1 MLKDRSISTLLQQ
14 RKFVLG
20 MFFSIL
26 IAVGVFVHRDYG
38 MGVDEPIERA
48 NGMISLN
55 YIADQFGISKLQN
68 SDLLKTYRFATLDTY
83 KDRDYPVLFNLP
95 AAFLEWAFNINDEQ
109 TVYWYRHL
117 LNYLV
122 CLAGVYAIFRI
133 AERRF
138 ESWKVGIV
146 TAALFILSPRF
157 FAEMFY
163 NSKDLI
169 FLTFFA
175 IATNSLIAFLLKPT
189 HRLAIW
195 HGVAFALAMNV
206 RIMGVILV
214 LVTISILC
222 VQALKGSLIKKSFLG
237 LLATFLVSTF
247 IFTYLFWPWLW
258 SNPIANLQQGFANM
272 AHFRLTM
279 AIPYL
284 GQSILSTQVPWHFI
298 LVYIVV
304 TTPIAYLFLFFI
316 GVAVTLQKLWEAKWQ
331 IWANDLQL
339 QDLIFLGLFCAPILA
354 VITMHSVLY
363 NGWRQMYFIYPAFLL
378 LVMRGLIFLW
388 DAFSNKLLVQKLSR
402 GLITLVLGAS
412 MLLTAGWMI
421 QVHPFQNLYFNI
433 LAGNNWNKDFEADY
447 WALSHQRAL
456 KWILESDDRSV
467 IRVTG
472 VWQDILPKVERS
484 RIAKVDLVADAD
496 YVVDGAGPALF
507 PAHQDR
513 EDGHTFVHQISI
525 DKKGFSPISKR
536 NEVVNPFRELK
547 LNELIEFK
555 AGGNGSSY
563 LLAVGRQNQIG
574 WGWGFPENWGT
585 WSDGPQAKLLLP
597 VPNNKPSQL
606 VLNVRPFVSAVHPSQ
621 NLKIWINQ
629 QLAGTYQL
637 SAPDSQVNIHLTE
650 KMRERNYL
658 EVLFQFD
665 TYSSPKQLGLGED
678 ERRLAIGL
686 VSAQFK

>member
-1 MLKDRSISTLLQQ
+1 MLKNRSISTLLQQ

-20 MFFSIL
+20 MFFIIL
-26 IAVGVFVHRDYG
+26 IAVGIFVHRDYG

-68 SDLLKTYRFATLDTY
+68 SELLKTYRFASLDTY

-95 AAFLEWAFNINDEQ
+95 AAFLEWIFNIDDEQ

-122 CLAGVYAIFRI
+122 CLTGIYAIFRL

-138 ESWKVGIV
+138 ESWKVGIF
-146 TAALFILSPRF
+146 TATLFILSPRF

-195 HGVAFALAMNV
+195 HGLACALAMNV

-222 VQALKGSLIKKSFLG
+222 VQTLKGSLAKKNFLG
-237 LLATFLVSTF
+237 LLATFLVGTF

-258 SNPIANLQQGFANM
+258 SNPIASLQQGFANM

-284 GQSILSTQVPWHFI
+284 GQAILSTQVPWHFI
-298 LVYIVV
+298 PVYIAV
-304 TTPIAYLFLFFI
+304 TTPIAYLLLFFI
-316 GVAVTLQKLWEAKWQ
+316 GVALILQKLWEAKWQ
-331 IWANDLQL
+331 IWANDLEL

-378 LVMRGLIFLW
+378 IVMRGLIFLW
-388 DAFSNKLLVQKLSR
+388 GAFGNKLLVQKLTR
-402 GLITLVLGAS
+402 GLIALALGVS
-412 MLLTAGWMI
+412 MLWTAGWMI
-421 QVHPFQNLYFNI
+421 QVHPFQNMYFNA
-433 LAGNNWNKDFEADY
+433 LAGKNWAPNFEVDY
-447 WALSHQRAL
+447 WALTQQRVL
-456 KWILESDDRSV
+456 KDILKSDPRPI
-467 IRVTG
+467 IRVAG
-472 VWQDILPKVERS
+472 IWQDVLPKAERA
-484 RIAKVDLVADAD
+484 RIAKVDFDSDAD
-496 YVVDGAGPALF
+496 YAVEGAGSNF
-507 PAHQDR
+507 VM
-513 EDGHTFVHQISI
+513 DGEIKI
-525 DKKGFSPISKR
+525 DGQVVGSFSKR
-536 NEVVNPFRELK
+536 QGDRSLLPPLE
-547 LNELIEFK
+547 LNERVGF
-555 AGGNGSSY
+555 GSKDKGIAY
-563 LLAVGRQNQIG
+563 LLALGNQAQIG
-574 WGWGFPENWGT
+574 WGWSNPESWGV
-585 WSDGPQAKLLLP
+585 WSDGYQAKLLLP
-597 VPNNKPSQL
+597 IPQGTPNQL
-606 VLNVRPFVSAVHPSQ
+606 VLNVRPFIGVAQPSQ
-621 NLKIWINQ
+621 DVQVWINSK
-629 QLAGTYQL
+629 LAGAYRL
-637 SAPDSQVNIHLTE
+637 STPDSQISIPLTE
-650 KMRERNYL
+650 KMRERNYV
-658 EVLFQFD
+658 EVLFQF
-665 TYSSPKQLGLGED
+665 TTSNSPKQLGLGED

-686 VSAQFK
+686 VSAQFQ